1 MPSGRVEHGRRGDR
15 RVGVA
20 RLDVTQGGVLDLLHG
35 GLIEAGVLP
44 PQPIAVAQVLELLGD
59 DRLEGRADH
68 GALCMVFRQTADEQ
82 INVIDAAEHLLE
94 VGEHG
99 WIAGD
104 LTESATATGLPR

>member
-1 MPSGRVEHGRRGDR
+1 VTVVSVLRVSMS
-15 RVGVA
+15 
-20 RLDVTQGGVLDLLHG
+20 QGGVLDLLHG